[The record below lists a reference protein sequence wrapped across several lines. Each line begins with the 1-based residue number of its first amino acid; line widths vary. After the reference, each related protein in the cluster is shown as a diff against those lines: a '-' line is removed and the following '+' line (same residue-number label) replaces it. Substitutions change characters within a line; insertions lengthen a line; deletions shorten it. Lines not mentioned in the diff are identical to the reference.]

1 MDIPEDGHLVGRTGD
16 PDVDAELESL
26 DALDRLPAEEH
37 QTVYTSLHEALQR
50 TLDEDPAAS

>member
-1 MDIPEDGHLVGRTGD
+1 MDIPKERHRVGRTGD
-16 PDVDAELESL
+16 SGVDAELESL

-37 QTVYTSLHEALQR
+37 QAVYTTLHEALQR